1 MKTCQLYEIKQN
13 GRLHIDNINDGA
25 TIEGPATV
33 IVIKEEAAAGT
44 TAQKLS
50 DDSQEPKKFV
60 WGESIWD
67 NGSVWG

>member
-44 TAQKLS
+44 TAQNAPEKMVWGK
-50 DDSQEPKKFV
+50 DNWGEKV
-60 WGESIWD
+60 WGE
-67 NGSVWG
+67 